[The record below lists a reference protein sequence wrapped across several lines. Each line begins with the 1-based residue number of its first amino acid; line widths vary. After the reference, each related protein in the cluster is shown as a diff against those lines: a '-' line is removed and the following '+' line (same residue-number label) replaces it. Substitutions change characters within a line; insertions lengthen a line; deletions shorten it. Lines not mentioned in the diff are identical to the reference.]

1 MYLGD
6 GEYLIVSM
14 CLRTPYDFKKID
26 SLMKE
31 IFFNHK
37 IDRIEATYFDIL
49 PQEVNYYKIWGGEFK
64 ECDLKLFSINMLE
77 DKFLSLLDLE
87 FDNKIVARLQ
97 IEFLDDTW
105 YEISMIFNFTK
116 LIDEEKSIELKKYNA
131 KFVEDISVI
140 MFKSVK
146 PLLGKICVE
155 SSFSSIKAIINKE
168 EFLPIDKAFYSNT
181 ILSDC
186 PEFTNMLICKA
197 RYVKEIRDSGVYF
210 RNGEVDDYNLST
222 MSTSSYSKLFSKV
235 EEKLRG
241 I

>member
-49 PQEVNYYKIWGGEFK
+49 PQEANYYKIWSGEFK

-131 KFVEDISVI
+131 KATFFCIGDNIRKYPEIFKKVI
-140 MFKSVK
+140 EE
-146 PLLGKICVE
+146 GH
-155 SSFSSIKAIINKE
+155 SIGNHTFNHLNGWKTSKQE
-168 EFLPIDKAFYSNT
+168 YLENT
-181 ILSDC
+181 KKCQSAM
-186 PEFTNMLICKA
+186 E
-197 RYVKEIRDSGVYF
+197 R
-210 RNGEVDDYNLST
+210 GE
-222 MSTSSYSKLFSKV
+222 
-235 EEKLRG
+235 
-241 I
+241 